1 MCIQRK
7 KIQEF
12 LKYLNYLFKMLV
24 GGKKKKKRK
33 ILLIDVLIMMDKNKM
48 EKNGYEY
55 FLILNMF

>member
-1 MCIQRK
+1 MYIEK
-7 KIQEF
+7 KNIWEF

-24 GGKKKKKRK
+24 GGKKKKRK